1 LNPILPVESVVSQLL
16 MALEDEGVAV
26 LQAPPGAGKTTRVPP
41 AVLQAP
47 WCTGRILLLEPR
59 RIAAR
64 AAARRM
70 AFERGERIGQTIGI
84 TTRTDRSVGPQTR
97 IEVVTE
103 GILTRRLQR
112 DPALEDTSVVIF
124 DEFHERSLQ
133 ADLGLAL
140 CLQSRSLLRPD
151 LRLLVMSAT
160 LDGARVAD
168 LMGATGVIRSEGRA
182 HPVTVQAMPP
192 APDLR
197 RPAAAVTRATL
208 QALSRHPGSV
218 LVFLPG
224 RREIEQVAQQ
234 LAAATDPHTLVSP
247 LHGQLSAEA
256 QDAAIRPAPE
266 GKRKVVL
273 ATDIAETSLTI
284 EGISV
289 VVDSGL
295 ARRPRFDPRN
305 GLTRLETVR
314 ISQSNAEQR
323 CGRAG
328 RLGPGTCIRLWSAS
342 DAQRM
347 ARQAPPEILEADLAP
362 LALTLAC
369 WGAEAGELAWMD
381 PPPEAALSQARDLLR
396 QLGALDPAGRSTEHG
411 RAMDALGTHPRLAH
425 MLLKAREMAQVETAA
440 LLAALLEERDPLD
453 RAWAGADLRTRIRA
467 LAGSGRA
474 AGTIHP
480 GVRKRILD
488 QARRWTQHVGSRTFA
503 ESAADPESAGRL
515 LALAYP
521 DRIALR
527 RPGPEPRFLLASG
540 RGAFF
545 PREDDLAEAP
555 CIVAAVLDAGDR
567 EAVIHLAAPLDQT
580 LLARDFPNLV
590 RREERVEWD
599 PDSGAVLACSEQRL
613 GALIL
618 ESRPL
623 REPPQHTVTALLLD
637 AIRKQ
642 GVASLPWSSEARKL
656 QTRMTFARAQEGTAW
671 PDPSDSALLEHLEE
685 WLGPWLAG
693 MSRLSHLQRLDL
705 SAVLTQ
711 PLEWSQRKRLDE
723 LAPSHIGVPSGS
735 RIAIDYSDPEHPVL
749 PVRIQEV
756 FGWSDTPRIGGGK
769 VPLTLHLLSPAR
781 RPMQITTD
789 LAGFWERTYPEVK
802 KDLKG
807 RYPKHY
813 WPDDPLQ
820 AEARRGTRPRGPS

>member
-1 LNPILPVESVVSQLL
+1 VLPELL
-16 MALEDEGVAV
+16 EALESEGLAV

-41 AVLQAP
+41 AMLGSAGQA
-47 WCTGRILLLEPR
+47 GRILLLEPR
-59 RIAAR
+59 RVAAR

-70 AFERGERIGQTIGI
+70 ASERGERVGETVGI
-84 TTRTDRSVGPQTR
+84 TTRTDRIVGPETR

-112 DPALEDTSVVIF
+112 DPALEDTSAVIF
-124 DEFHERSLQ
+124 DEFHERSLH
-133 ADLGLAL
+133 ADLGLTL
-140 CLQSRSLLRPD
+140 CLQSRELLRPD

-160 LDGARVAD
+160 LDGARVAE
-168 LMGATGVIRSEGRA
+168 LLGASRVIRSDGRS
-182 HPVTVQAMPP
+182 HPVMVRHSPP
-192 APDLR
+192 ALDPR
-197 RPAAAVTRATL
+197 RVSASVTRAAI
-208 QALSRHPGSV
+208 QALAQHPGNV

-224 RREIEQVAQQ
+224 RREIEQVAQS
-234 LAAATDPHTLVSP
+234 LATLTDSETLVSP

-256 QDAAIRPAPE
+256 QDAAIRPPPE
-266 GKRKVVL
+266 GMRKIVL

-328 RLGPGTCIRLWSAS
+328 RLGPGTCIRLWPES
-342 DAQRM
+342 DTERM
-347 ARQAPPEILEADLAP
+347 PRQTPPEILEADLAP

-381 PPPEAALSQARDLLR
+381 PPPDAALSQARDLLR
-396 QLGALDPAGRSTEHG
+396 QLGALDPTGRSTEHG

-425 MLLKAREMAQVETAA
+425 MLLKARDLAQVETAA
-440 LLAALLEERDPLD
+440 LLAVLLEERDPLD

-467 LAGSGRA
+467 LAGSEPREK
-474 AGTIHP
+474 TMHP
-480 GVRKRILD
+480 GVRKRLLD
-488 QARRWTQHVGSRTFA
+488 QARRWAQQLGTRTFA
-503 ESAADPESAGRL
+503 QSAADPESAGRL

-527 RPGPEPRFLLASG
+527 RPGPEPRFLLANG

-555 CIVAAVLDAGDR
+555 CIVVAVLDAGQR
-567 EAVIHLAAPLDQT
+567 EAIVHLAAPLDQT
-580 LLARDFPNLV
+580 LLANDFPDLV
-590 RREERVEWD
+590 SAEDRVEWD
-599 PDSGAVLACSEQRL
+599 PEAGAVQACREQRL
-613 GALIL
+613 GALVL
-618 ESRPL
+618 DSRPL
-623 REPPQHTVTALLLD
+623 RDPPQAKVGQLLLG
-637 AIRKQ
+637 AIRRQ
-642 GVASLPWSSEARKL
+642 GIGSLPWSPESRKL
-656 QTRMTFARAQEGTAW
+656 RARMAFARALEGPAW
-671 PDPSDSALLEHLEE
+671 PDPGDAALLGHLEE

-693 MSRLSHLQRLDL
+693 MRRLSHLQRLDM
-705 SAVLTQ
+705 SAVLVQ

-723 LAPSHIGVPSGS
+723 LAPSHIEVPSGS
-735 RIAIDYSDPEHPVL
+735 RIAIDYDDPEHPVL

-756 FGWSDTPRIGGGK
+756 FGWSTTPRIGGGK

-813 WPDDPLQ
+813 WPEDPLR
-820 AEARRGTRPRGPS
+820 AEARRGTRPQR

>member
-1 LNPILPVESVVSQLL
+1 LNPHLPVEAALAELL
-16 MALEDEGVAV
+16 RALELSGVAV

-41 AVLQAP
+41 ALLQAP
-47 WCTGRILLLEPR
+47 WCNGRIVLLEPR

-70 AFERGERIGQTIGI
+70 AWERGERIGQTVGI
-84 TTRTDRSVGPQTR
+84 TTRTDRSVGPETR

-160 LDGARVAD
+160 LDGNRVAD
-168 LMGATGVIRSEGRA
+168 LIGATAVIRSEGRA
-182 HPVTVQAMPP
+182 HPVTVESMGP
-192 APDLR
+192 AADLR
-197 RPAAAVTRATL
+197 RPAAAVGRATL
-208 QALSRHPGSV
+208 QALARHPGSV

-234 LAAATDPHTLVSP
+234 LADAADPHTLVSP

-266 GKRKVVL
+266 GRRKVVL

-289 VVDSGL
+289 VVDSGF
-295 ARRPRFDPRN
+295 ARRPRFDPRT

-328 RLGPGTCIRLWSAS
+328 RLGPGTCIRLWSEA
-342 DAQRM
+342 DTERM
-347 ARQAPPEILEADLAP
+347 ARRTPPEILEADLAP
-362 LALTLAC
+362 LALSLAC
-369 WGAEAGELAWMD
+369 WGAEAEELAWMD

-396 QLGALDPAGRSTEHG
+396 QLGALDPAGRITEHG

-425 MLLKAREMAQVETAA
+425 MLLRARDISKVETAA

-453 RAWAGADLRTRIRA
+453 RAWAGTDLRIRIRA
-467 LAGSGRA
+467 LVESGPSA
-474 AGTIHP
+474 QTMHP
-480 GVRKRILD
+480 GVRKRLLD
-488 QARRWTQHVGSRTFA
+488 QARRWTRHLGTRTFA
-503 ESAADPESAGRL
+503 ESAVDPESAGRL
-515 LALAYP
+515 SALAYP

-527 RPGPEPRFLLASG
+527 RPGSEPRFLLANG

-555 CIVAAVLDAGDR
+555 CIVAAVVDAGHR
-567 EAVIHLAAPLDQT
+567 EAIIHLAAPLDRHT
-580 LLARDFPNLV
+580 LPDDFPDLV
-590 RREERVEWD
+590 RRADRVEWD
-599 PDSGAVLACSEQRL
+599 PDSGAVLACREQRL

-618 ESRPL
+618 ESQPL
-623 REPPQHTVTALLLD
+623 REPPQARVTALLLD
-637 AIRKQ
+637 AIRKR
-642 GVASLPWSSEARKL
+642 GLASLPWSPEARKL
-656 QTRMTFARAQEGTAW
+656 QARIAFAHKLEGPSW
-671 PDPSDSALLEHLEE
+671 PDPGDSALLEHLEE
-685 WLGPWLAG
+685 WLGPWLTG
-693 MSRLSHLQRLDL
+693 MSRLSHLQRLDM
-705 SAVLTQ
+705 SAVLAQ
-711 PLEWSQRKRLDE
+711 PLQWSQRRRLDE
-723 LAPSHIGVPSGS
+723 LAPGHIGVPSGS
-735 RIAIDYSDPEHPVL
+735 RVAIDYGDPEHPVL

-756 FGWSDTPRIGGGK
+756 FGWSDTPRIGGGR

-820 AEARRGTRPRGPS
+820 AEARRGTRPRG

>member
-1 LNPILPVESVVSQLL
+1 LKPTLPVESVLRGLL
-16 MALEDEGVAV
+16 IALENGGVAV

-41 AVLQAP
+41 ALLQAP

-70 AFERGERIGQTIGI
+70 AFERGERIGKLVGI
-84 TTRTDRSVGPQTR
+84 TTRTDRLVGPETR

-160 LDGARVAD
+160 LDAARVAE
-168 LMGATGVIRSEGRA
+168 LLETAHLIQSEGRA
-182 HPVTVQAMPP
+182 HPVTVRFMPP

-208 QALSRHPGSV
+208 QTLSRHAGSV

-224 RREIEQVAQQ
+224 RREIEQVAEQ
-234 LAAATDPHTLVSP
+234 LAAAADPHTLVSP

-266 GKRKVVL
+266 GTRKVVL

-284 EGISV
+284 EGISI

-328 RLGPGTCIRLWSAS
+328 RLGPGTCIRLWSES
-342 DAQRM
+342 DTERM
-347 ARQAPPEILEADLAP
+347 ARQAPAEILEADLAP

-381 PPPEAALSQARDLLR
+381 PPPDAALAQARDLLR

-425 MLLKAREMAQVETAA
+425 MLLKARDLGQVETAA
-440 LLAALLEERDPLD
+440 VLAALLEERDPLD
-453 RAWAGADLRTRIRA
+453 RAWAGADLRTRVRA
-467 LAGSGRA
+467 LASPGQTA
-474 AGTIHP
+474 ETIRP
-480 GVRKRILD
+480 GVRKRLLD
-488 QARRWTQHVGSRTFA
+488 QARRWAQQVGVRNFA
-503 ESAADPESAGRL
+503 QGAADPESAGRL

-527 RPGPEPRFLLASG
+527 RPGPQPRFLLANG

-567 EAVIHLAAPLDQT
+567 EAVIHLAAPLDRT
-580 LLARDFPNLV
+580 LLARDFPDLV
-590 RREERVEWD
+590 RREDRVEWD
-599 PDSGAVLACSEQRL
+599 PESGAVLARSEQRL
-613 GALIL
+613 GALVL
-618 ESRPL
+618 ETRPI
-623 REPPQHTVTALLLD
+623 REPPRHTVTALLLD

-642 GVASLPWSSEARKL
+642 GVASLPWSPEARKL
-656 QTRMTFARAQEGTAW
+656 QARMTFARALEGPAW
-671 PDPSDSALLEHLEE
+671 PDPGDSALLEHLEE
-685 WLGPWLAG
+685 WLGPWLEG
-693 MSRLSHLQRLDL
+693 MSRLNHLQRLDMA
-705 SAVLTQ
+705 AVLTQ
-711 PLEWSQRKRLDE
+711 PLEWSRRKRLDE

-781 RPMQITTD
+781 RPVQITTD

-807 RYPKHY
+807 RYPKHF

-820 AEARRGTRPRGPS
+820 AEARRGTRPRGPV

>member
-1 LNPILPVESVVSQLL
+1 MKPTLPVESVVPELL
-16 MALEDEGVAV
+16 LALENEGVAV

-41 AVLQAP
+41 ALLLAP
-47 WCTGRILLLEPR
+47 WCTERVLLLEPR

-70 AFERGERIGQTIGI
+70 AFERGERVGETVGI
-84 TTRTDRSVGPQTR
+84 TTRTDRQVGPKTR

-140 CLQSRSLLRPD
+140 CLQSRALLRPD

-160 LDGARVAD
+160 LDGTRVARLLD
-168 LMGATGVIRSEGRA
+168 ATGVIRSEGRG
-182 HPVTVQAMPP
+182 HPVTVQFMPP
-192 APDLR
+192 APDPR
-197 RPAAAVTRATL
+197 QPAASVARATV

-224 RREIEQVAQQ
+224 RREIEQVARH
-234 LAAATDPHTLVSP
+234 LAAAMDPHTLVSP

-256 QDAAIRPAPE
+256 QDAAIRPTPD

-328 RLGPGTCIRLWSAS
+328 RLGPGTCIRLWSES
-342 DAQRM
+342 DTERM
-347 ARQAPPEILEADLAP
+347 ARQSPPEILEADLAP

-369 WGAEAGELAWMD
+369 WGAEAGELAWID
-381 PPPEAALSQARDLLR
+381 PPPDAALSQARDLLR

-411 RAMDALGTHPRLAH
+411 YAMDALGTHPRLAH
-425 MLLKAREMAQVETAA
+425 MLLKARDLSRIETAA

-453 RAWAGADLRTRIRA
+453 RAWAGADLRIRLQA
-467 LAGSGRA
+467 MAASGRESE
-474 AGTIHP
+474 TIRP
-480 GVRKRILD
+480 GVRKRLID
-488 QARRWTQHVGSRTFA
+488 QARRWSQQLGTRTFA
-503 ESAADPESAGRL
+503 QSNVDPESAGRL

-527 RPGPEPRFLLASG
+527 RPGPEPRFLLANG

-555 CIVAAVLDAGDR
+555 CIVAAVLDAGHR
-567 EAVIHLAAPLDQT
+567 EAIIHLAAPLDRT
-580 LLARDFPNLV
+580 TLARDFTDLV
-590 RREERVEWD
+590 RHEDRVEWD
-599 PDSGAVLACSEQRL
+599 PDSGAVLACREQRL
-613 GALIL
+613 GALVL
-618 ESRPL
+618 ESQPL
-623 REPPQHTVTALLLD
+623 REPPRAKIGQLLLD
-637 AIRKQ
+637 AIRGH
-642 GVASLPWSSEARKL
+642 GVASLPWSPESRKL
-656 QTRMTFARAQEGTAW
+656 RARMAFVRALEGPAW
-671 PDPSDSALLEHLEE
+671 PDPSDSALLEDLDE
-685 WLGPWLAG
+685 WLGPWLGG
-693 MSRLSHLQRLDL
+693 MSRLSHLQRLDM

-756 FGWSDTPRIGGGK
+756 FGWSDTPRIGDGK

-781 RPMQITTD
+781 RPMQITRD
-789 LAGFWERTYPEVK
+789 LAGFWDRTYPEVK

-820 AEARRGTRPRGPS
+820 AEARRGTRPRR